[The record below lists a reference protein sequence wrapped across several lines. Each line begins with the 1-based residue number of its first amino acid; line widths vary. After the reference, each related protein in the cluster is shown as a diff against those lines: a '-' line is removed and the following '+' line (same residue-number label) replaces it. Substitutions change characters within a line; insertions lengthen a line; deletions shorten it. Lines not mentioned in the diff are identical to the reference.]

1 MAEAWLILLQ
11 CCQQSQEISKAK
23 AIDSHEHSFN
33 QLVLVTL
40 LLFTGKQEKVSLCPA
55 VTNLRERI

>member
-1 MAEAWLILLQ
+1 MADAWLILLQ

-33 QLVLVTL
+33 QLVLVSCSCL
-40 LLFTGKQEKVSLCPA
+40 QGSKEKSLCA
-55 VTNLRERI
+55 LL